1 MDISKYHEH
10 NSIVKVGCIKVVNR
24 MRKRRPAII
33 GSKKHKGC
41 CLVCPIIS
49 TNRKFTTYIEIKNP
63 KKIDGKVVTHQ
74 L

>member
-1 MDISKYHEH
+1 
-10 NSIVKVGCIKVVNR
+10 